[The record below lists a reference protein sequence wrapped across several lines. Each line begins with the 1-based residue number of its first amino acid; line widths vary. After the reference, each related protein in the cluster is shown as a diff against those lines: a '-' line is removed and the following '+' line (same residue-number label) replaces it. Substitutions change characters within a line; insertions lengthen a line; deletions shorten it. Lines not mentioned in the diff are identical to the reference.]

1 MSSFRF
7 KNLEIWQ
14 MARILVKDVYKTTR
28 AFPAEE
34 RYALVDQLRRA
45 AVSVPSNIAEGSAR
59 KSAADFVHFLVMARG
74 SLAELLTQLI
84 LAQDLEYLAD
94 VARLEQDIESIVVKI
109 NALIASLNSKK

>member
-14 MARILVKDVYKTTR
+14 QSRVLVKEVYVMTR
-28 AFPAEE
+28 TFPAEE

-45 AVSVPSNIAEGSAR
+45 AISVPSNIAEGSAR
-59 KSAADFVHFLVMARG
+59 KSAADFIHFLVISRG

-84 LAQDLEYLAD
+84 VAQDLGYISD
-94 VARLEQDIESIVVKI
+94 MTPLEQAIEAIAVKI
-109 NALIASLNSKK
+109 NALMASLNSKK